1 MGIHILD
8 IVLSCFIN
16 KLNSLIDWHP
26 LHFPSFLRLK
36 STLLF
41 SAINNMNFQSAARH
55 RKELKMLHTIAAIW
69 HTRHCRSEGRVGSD
83 VTRYS
88 FFFPVAPIA
97 FPYPTDLNPKEEAP
111 RGPCKEEDWFVLEL
125 MCGLRT
131 WFAILWTHMETRAGP
146 SAPVPWQCWY
156 SIPSS
161 LLDSAP
167 TSSQPEWHYSPLIS
181 SFVPK
186 PHSSDYYKSSPNFQS
201 MLICV

>member
-69 HTRHCRSEGRVGSD
+69 HTRHCRSEGRVVSD

-88 FFFPVAPIA
+88 FFFSCGTNSISLP
-97 FPYPTDLNPKEEAP
+97 NRPKSQ
-111 RGPCKEEDWFVLEL
+111 RRSTQGPLQGGRLVCPGVDVWVKNLVCNTVNSHGNTCWTISSSPLEML
-125 MCGLRT
+125 VQHPFISLGFCSNFIST
-131 WFAILWTHMETRAGP
+131 WVTLFSPNLLICPQT
-146 SAPVPWQCWY
+146 
-156 SIPSS
+156 S
-161 LLDSAP
+161 LLWLLQIFS
-167 TSSQPEWHYSPLIS
+167 
-181 SFVPK
+181 
-186 PHSSDYYKSSPNFQS
+186 
-201 MLICV
+201 